1 VQKQKHFDS
10 TSFRD
15 SYDDMLDLRKQAQEE
30 YAAYRKQARQEYE
43 YDFLQYQRL
52 SDIEKNLI
60 EKI

>member
-1 VQKQKHFDS
+1 
-10 TSFRD
+10 
-15 SYDDMLDLRKQAQEE
+15 MLDLRKQAQEE